1 MPQGFTIQQQLDA
14 LKKNIQQQ
22 QYNYLCAL
30 KKGEP
35 NSCLQSINEKTEK
48 LMMILEFIYTIH
60 VENKTDIRFTKIE
73 FIGNYDHNIYTKETV
88 VEVH

>member
-14 LKKNIQQQ
+14 LKKNIHQQ
-22 QYNYLCAL
+22 QYNYFCAL
-30 KKGEP
+30 KNGET
-35 NSCLQSINEKTEK
+35 NSCLKAINDKAEK

-60 VENKTDIRFTKIE
+60 VENKKDIRFTKIE
-73 FIGNYDHNIYTKETV
+73 FVRNYRHNIQIEKAV